1 MADLKTRAHGV
12 RKANQRDEI
21 QHEAADDHIFK
32 FIPSYI
38 APPLPPNNV
47 DVSIKIHLF
56 D

>member
-21 QHEAADDHIFK
+21 RHEAADDHIF
-32 FIPSYI
+32 IPSYI
-38 APPLPPNNV
+38 APPPPPNNV
-47 DVSIKIHLF
+47 DVSIKIDLF